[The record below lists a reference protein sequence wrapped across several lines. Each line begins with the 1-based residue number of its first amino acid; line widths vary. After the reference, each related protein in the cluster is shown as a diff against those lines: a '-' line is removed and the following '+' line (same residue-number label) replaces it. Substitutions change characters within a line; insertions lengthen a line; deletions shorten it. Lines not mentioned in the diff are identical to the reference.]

1 MRIEAIGPEDPR
13 FAEWHAAIVRS
24 YAYGREPGWWESLA
38 ATRIYFARVSAR
50 KRHVALVASLDGSV
64 VGGAELTLPLDAD
77 VETMSVELGVLP
89 DARGRGVG
97 AALLSAVREV
107 ASREDRHVLQAEV
120 LVPADLGPDQW
131 PGARFAERHGLR
143 CATVEHRFLLDVPVP
158 DERLDELAAGA
169 EQGVSLDD
177 VIVSWVGGCP
187 EQYLDQW
194 ARMQTQM
201 NRDVPTGELTVT
213 ARQVDAQR
221 IRDSDRRMAEQGWTK
236 VRSMALD
243 GDGIGRGYT
252 ELFVSEHDREVV
264 VQDDTWVDQAHRGRR
279 LRHAIEVGQP
289 APAPGPRRRRRA
301 RTPSQRADL
310 LRAGQRR
317 DATHQRRRRVPRG
330 RHPAPAT
337 RARSAA
343 EPVASEPALTV
354 E

>member
-97 AALLSAVREV
+97 AALLSAVREM
-107 ASREDRHVLQAEV
+107 ATGEDRHVLQAEV
-120 LVPADLGPDQW
+120 FVPADVGPDQW

-177 VIVSWVGGCP
+177 EIVSWVGGCP

-201 NRDVPTGELTVT
+201 NQDVPTGELTVT

-279 LRHAIEVGQP
+279 LGMRLKLANLRQLQDHDGGAVL
-289 APAPGPRRRRRA
+289 GPRRSAQTYCEQDNAAMRRIN
-301 RTPSQRADL
+301 ADVGFREVDT
-310 LRAGQRR
+310 LRGYE
-317 DATHQRRRRVPRG
+317 G
-330 RHPAPAT
+330 
-337 RARSAA
+337 
-343 EPVASEPALTV
+343 PVGG
-354 E
+354 